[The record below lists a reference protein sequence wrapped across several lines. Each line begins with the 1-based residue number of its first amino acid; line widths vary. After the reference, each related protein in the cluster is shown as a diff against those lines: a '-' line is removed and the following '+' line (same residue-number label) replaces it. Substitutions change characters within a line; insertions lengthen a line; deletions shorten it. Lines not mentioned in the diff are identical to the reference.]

1 MPSVQLDQALANGMV
16 EKALAATAA
25 DLFAG
30 NAQDVL
36 QAIRQGRCDICCHCS
51 DRLVQLVSEYL
62 GQMDKTVKAIYRYE
76 PEYSLSPPQ
85 PGSPAKAHK
94 AGINLIAWVARKSPA
109 LHSLGATLK
118 SLLTESRLNVG
129 CRKGA
134 AACYVLDISM
144 VDDRD
149 IDENRGYGAIIQN
162 TLMRSFPAW
171 TRPEPSTE
179 PLHPTLTASNKVDQ
193 PLVTFDAELAPEQ
206 ALFEQARAIEGLP
219 RRERSFY
226 EHRLLEIKVALI
238 RRLISDQLAYINI
251 AKQWFTLADLED
263 IHSRKIG
270 YGKIGGKAAGMMLA
284 ARILK
289 EMANDEIKEAVVI
302 PESYFLGSDLI
313 YLYTAMNGLMHWNDQ
328 KYKPEDQI
336 RSEYAQI
343 QAEFQ
348 AGSFPPEILDQ
359 LRVLL
364 ATIGPRPIIVRS
376 SSQLEDNFG
385 TSFAGKYNS
394 FFCANQGTP
403 EENLAALTCAIART
417 YASTLNPDAL
427 LYRRSK
433 GLQDYDERMAI
444 LIQVVQGERFGRYF
458 LPYAAGVA
466 FSRNLYRWSPQI
478 RREDG
483 MARMVWGLGTRA
495 VERVGNDFPRMVA
508 LSHPTLQPSDSIEA
522 IRHYSQQYVDLIDL
536 EENTFTTLPIHEVLK
551 PSYPPLRYL
560 VQMEQEG
567 YLSSLRSRIQPAD
580 VPRLTITF
588 LELLRRTNFA
598 PLLAQILRLLQD
610 HYHVAV
616 DMEFT
621 VQIDDL
627 NSLRPRVHL
636 SLLQCRPQSYLA
648 AVAAAPIPTGLKTEE
663 IAFYT
668 SYMVPQGSLNNL
680 RYVLF
685 VPPEGYFSL
694 PTQAARNDLTR
705 TISRLNETLPEKSFI
720 CVGPGRWGTTNP
732 DLGVYVGYSD
742 VYRSGALIELSGA
755 GVGTAPDPSLGTH
768 FFQDLMEAQIY
779 PLVIDFDAKDTVF
792 NREFFYN
799 SPNCLSDLIEVP
811 ENLPPTCLRLI
822 DVNAYRPGHYLELV
836 MDDEK
841 NQAVA
846 FFKE

>member
-1 MPSVQLDQALANGMV
+1 MSSVQLDQALADRMV
-16 EKALAATAA
+16 EKAVAATAS

-30 NAQDVL
+30 SSTDVL
-36 QAIRQGRCDICCHCS
+36 QAIRQGRCDVCCHCS
-51 DRLVQLVSEYL
+51 DRLVQMIGEYL
-62 GQMDKTVKAIYRYE
+62 GQMDRTVKAIYRYE
-76 PEYSLSPPQ
+76 PEYSLTPPQ
-85 PGSPAKAHK
+85 PGSPAMAHK
-94 AGINLIAWVARKSPA
+94 AGINLAAWVARKSAA
-109 LHSLGATLK
+109 LQSLGATLE
-118 SLLTESRLNVG
+118 SLLTESRLKVG
-129 CRKGA
+129 CRRGT

-149 IDENRGYGAIIQN
+149 IDENRGYGAIIQH

-171 TRPEPSTE
+171 TRPEPAGES
-179 PLHPTLTASNKVDQ
+179 PPPSNEAAQ
-193 PLVTFDAELAPEQ
+193 PLAAFDPELAPEQ
-206 ALFEQARAIEGLP
+206 ALFEQARAIEAMP
-219 RRERSFY
+219 RRERSFHT
-226 EHRLLEIKVALI
+226 HRLLEIKVALV

-251 AKQWFTLADLED
+251 AKQWFNLNDLEK
-263 IHSRKIG
+263 IHTRKIG

-284 ARILK
+284 YRILQ
-289 EMANDEIKEAVVI
+289 EMADDEIKQAVVV

-313 YLYTAMNGLMHWNDQ
+313 YLFMAMNGLMHWNDQ
-328 KYKPEDQI
+328 KYKSEDQI
-336 RSEYAQI
+336 HSEYPQI

-359 LRVLL
+359 LRTLL
-364 ATIGPRPIIVRS
+364 EIIGPRPIIVRS

-394 FFCANQGTP
+394 FFCANQGTQ
-403 EENLAALTCAIART
+403 EENLSALTCAIART

-458 LPYAAGVA
+458 LPHAAGVA

-478 RREDG
+478 RIEDG

-536 EENTFTTLPIHEVLK
+536 EDNSFTTLPIREVLK
-551 PSYPPLRYL
+551 PSYGPLRYL
-560 VQMEQEG
+560 AQLEQEG
-567 YLSSLRSRIQPAD
+567 YLSSIRSRIQEAD

-588 LELLRRTNFA
+588 LELLRRTEFA
-598 PLLAQILRLLQD
+598 PLLARILKLLQD

-621 VQIDDL
+621 VQLEDL
-627 NSLRPRVHL
+627 NALRPQVRL
-636 SLLQCRPQSYLA
+636 SLLQCRPQSHLA
-648 AVAAAPIPTGLKTEE
+648 AVAAAPIPTDLKKED
-663 IAFYT
+663 IAFFS
-668 SYMVPQGSLNNL
+668 SYMVPQGYLGGL

-685 VPPEGYFSL
+685 VPPQAYFAL
-694 PTQAARNDLTR
+694 PTQAIRNELTR
-705 TISRLNETLPEKSFI
+705 AISRLNEALPEKSFI

-742 VYRSGALIELSGA
+742 VYRSGALIELSGS

-779 PLVIDFDAKDTVF
+779 PLVVDFDAKDT
-792 NREFFYN
+792 
-799 SPNCLSDLIEVP
+799 SLQ
-811 ENLPPTCLRLI
+811 
-822 DVNAYRPGHYLELV
+822 PGFLLQH
-836 MDDEK
+836 
-841 NQAVA
+841 A
-846 FFKE
+846 